1 MFFSLRAAGDALIA
15 SHRAFGL
22 DSEAIGQ
29 NFFVLNT
36 PHPHPSVFTSF
47 FKPLDLALDHPHPS
61 QRDCCKLPDSDW
73 LLVGILRALHAVQSG
88 REWLQQLRHS
98 PALPKLSRSHFFET
112 LKSTR
117 RLALCAE
124 VNARLVQ
131 CFHSK
136 VSDPLLNTC
145 TALDG
150 FDLYAADGHY
160 HSSATHDQSRD
171 RAGAKLPSGHF
182 MRLNLRTHAI
192 EHLCAADSSA
202 GNKREHD
209 MHALKRLGIAALRG
223 PACVGRKVLY
233 VYDRA
238 GIDFRQWFNWKHAG
252 GIYFISREK
261 ENMALQKLCD
271 NSFDQADAIN
281 AGVLRDELVGSA
293 NGVQLRRVTY
303 HDALRAESFEFI
315 TNEFTLPPGVIAHL
329 YKMRWDIEKVF
340 DEFKS
345 KLGERKAWASSAAGK
360 SHQAQFL
367 CLAHN
372 LMVLLEA
379 GLEREHGIGNTAEI
393 KRRAQ
398 RRAAENALLK
408 KKKCV
413 VPMLAQR
420 VQRLTQRSLKFIR
433 WLRYHLFAPTCY
445 EQALA
450 LLRAEFAEL

>member
-1 MFFSLRAAGDALIA
+1 M
-15 SHRAFGL
+15 
-22 DSEAIGQ
+22 
-29 NFFVLNT
+29 
-36 PHPHPSVFTSF
+36 
-47 FKPLDLALDHPHPS
+47 FKPLGLALDHPHPS
-61 QRDCCKLPDSDW
+61 RRNCCKLPDSDW
-73 LLVGILRALHAVQSG
+73 LLVGILRVLHAVQSG
-88 REWLQQLRHS
+88 REWLQQLRS
-98 PALPKLSRSHFFET
+98 SPGLPALKRTHFFET

-117 RLALCAE
+117 RLALCGE

-131 CFHSK
+131 CFHAR
-136 VSDPLLNTC
+136 VTDPLLNTC
-145 TALDG
+145 AALDG

-160 HSSATHDQSRD
+160 HTSAAHDQGRD
-171 RAGAKLPSGHF
+171 RGGAKLPSGHL
-182 MRLNLRTHAI
+182 MRLNLRTHAM
-192 EHLCAADSSA
+192 EHLCGADSTA

-209 MHALKRLGIAALRG
+209 MRALKRLGTAALRG
-223 PACVGRKVLY
+223 PACAGRKVLY

-238 GIDFRQWFNWKHAG
+238 GIDFQQWFNWKHAG

-271 NSFDQADAIN
+271 NSFDPAGALN
-281 AGVLRDELVGSA
+281 AGVLADEMVGSTS
-293 NGVQLRRVTY
+293 GVQLRRVTY
-303 HDALRAESFEFI
+303 HDALRGDTFEFI
-315 TNEFTLPPGVIAHL
+315 TSEFTLPPGVIAHL

-345 KLGERKAWASSAAGK
+345 KLCERKAWSSSAAGK

-379 GLEREHGIGNTAEI
+379 ELEREHGIRNEAEI

-398 RRAAENALLK
+398 RLAADRAALK
-408 KKKCV
+408 KQKGKM
-413 VPMLAQR
+413 PALAQR

-445 EQALA
+445 AQALA
-450 LLRAEFAEL
+450 LLRAEYAEL